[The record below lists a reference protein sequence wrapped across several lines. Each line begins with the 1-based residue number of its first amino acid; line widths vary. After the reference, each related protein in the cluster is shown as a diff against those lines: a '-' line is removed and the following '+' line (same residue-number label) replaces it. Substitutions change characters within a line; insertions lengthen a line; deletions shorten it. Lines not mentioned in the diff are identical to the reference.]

1 MLTRDGEDLVR
12 SSAAEV
18 VREVDGLY
26 PQEDVSTFPQP
37 PLPVTVV
44 GVEKDEVSR
53 AIRRRLTR
61 GAAPGLD
68 GWTRELLY
76 PLTQD
81 SALLME
87 VTVLTADILNG
98 NVSEQMAHRL
108 RATALTILRKPNGKY
123 RPIGAESVW
132 RSWRRWWHLI
142 AWWRRAGASLRAC
155 SSVLVGRSSWR
166 LRACGRTLRRRAVW
180 RRWTGRT
187 RTTPSAGRRCLRR
200 SLGSRS
206 CGRRGRWCSCFW
218 AYPAWWA
225 CTMAGAWCTRGRRR
239 AACARAWCLARS
251 SFRSA
256 PLPRCGAC
264 RRSCRTPFVA
274 YLDDVTVA
282 AAPEHLEAACGAA
295 AQAMEELGI
304 KNNAAKMEVLDPTCL
319 SGFGDARRLT
329 CARVLGAFVEC
340 DAAHEAEVT
349 EAVDKR
355 ARETERL
362 FRAILECPLAA
373 RTRWRLLS
381 ASALPRLTFLLRN
394 HAAKHTRG
402 AAEWF
407 DARVTAVL
415 SAIVG
420 RPVSQRARD
429 VAALP
434 IAMGG
439 CGLRR
444 QVTIAEFAHECVG
457 HKNLQRSKTEE
468 ADRDLSNALFATVYG
483 AERQVL
489 TANAAAGAGRALT
502 DPQVCTDDA
511 AFCTYVLE
519 RLLERVLPD
528 GQKCVCGADASNW
541 HVHTCTKLHGKP
553 RQLRHDVANSKLALG
568 LRLCGFDCTTEPH
581 LNEVSKRRPDLLITG
596 LGTQAVTDVTVTHP
610 AVHPRGG
617 KRSDSHSGIM
627 TYEEAQAVYN
637 PVHSAKVRYQ
647 EKCRKYA
654 HWASQNG
661 LNFAPLCC

>member
-1 MLTRDGEDLVR
+1 MCSLCVC
-12 SSAAEV
+12 
-18 VREVDGLY
+18 
-26 PQEDVSTFPQP
+26 DV
-37 PLPVTVV
+37 
-44 GVEKDEVSR
+44 
-53 AIRRRLTR
+53 
-61 GAAPGLD
+61 GA
-68 GWTRELLY
+68 
-76 PLTQD
+76 
-81 SALLME
+81 
-87 VTVLTADILNG
+87 V
-98 NVSEQMAHRL
+98 
-108 RATALTILRKPNGKY
+108 
-123 RPIGAESVW
+123 
-132 RSWRRWWHLI
+132 
-142 AWWRRAGASLRAC
+142 
-155 SSVLVGRSSWR
+155 
-166 LRACGRTLRRRAVW
+166 
-180 RRWTGRT
+180 
-187 RTTPSAGRRCLRR
+187 
-200 SLGSRS
+200 
-206 CGRRGRWCSCFW
+206 F
-218 AYPAWWA
+218 
-225 CTMAGAWCTRGRRR
+225 
-239 AACARAWCLARS
+239 
-251 SFRSA
+251 
-256 PLPRCGAC
+256 AC
-264 RRSCRTPFVA
+264 REENRERVRVHDCALSSGVA
-274 YLDDVTVA
+274 
-282 AAPEHLEAACGAA
+282 ENGLE
-295 AQAMEELGI
+295 QKE
-304 KNNAAKMEVLDPTCL
+304 
-319 SGFGDARRLT
+319 R
-329 CARVLGAFVEC
+329 
-340 DAAHEAEVT
+340 AHEAEVT

-661 LNFAPLCC
+661 LNFAPFVLLTNGAVYEQSRTWLRKVIASHDHRLTVTTAYDFVTGDVVAAVLRGNVHVFAVAGSGSGCEARAG